1 MELHEIKELLKKMYG
16 GENRL
21 ITDGNCAY
29 CRYRHSWTSYDG
41 FKACSAKHSCYRGLY
56 PFIKM
61 ARPLNDSIAEYP
73 VDPQGEEFYWRA
85 TGIFKQIKFEGV
97 PLYVQL
103 YVISSDQGQCNAN
116 CWYHAW
122 RLANKRTWRQC
133 GETHLCQ
140 NNGSLWF
147 LMIPTNSELSDEFD
161 VDITARDIVPDNF
174 ATVTAIKAMI
184 DRLEDED

>member
-1 MELHEIKELLKKMYG
+1 MLKFIPRSERASG
-16 GENRL
+16 NRKTL
-21 ITDGNCAY
+21 YQCCDVGRGRPSFIDDGTIHIFDHNCGF
-29 CRYRHSWTSYDG
+29 CRYRSTWSNYQG
-41 FKACSAKHSCYRGLY
+41 FSACSLKHHCSRGLY
-56 PFIKM
+56 PFIEM
-61 ARPLNDSIAEYP
+61 DRPLNDSVAEYQA
-73 VDPQGEEFYWRA
+73 DPEGNEFHWDA

-147 LMIPTNSELSDEFD
+147 LMIPTNEVLSNEFLQQ
-161 VDITARDIVPDNF
+161 F
-174 ATVTAIKAMI
+174 
-184 DRLEDED
+184 

>member
-1 MELHEIKELLKKMYG
+1 MLKFIPRTERGSGDTKTLYQCCDIGRGTPSWNHG
-16 GENRL
+16 GTQL
-21 ITDGNCAY
+21 ITDGSCAF
-29 CRYRHSWTSYDG
+29 CRYRGSWSSYNTWRE
-41 FKACSAKHSCYRGLY
+41 CSAKHGCFGGYY
-56 PFIKM
+56 PFIEM
-61 ARPLNDSIAEYP
+61 ARPLNDSVTEYP

-85 TGIFKQIKFEGV
+85 TGIFKQIKFEAV

-103 YVISSDQGQCNAN
+103 YVISSDQGQCNAD

-147 LMIPTNSELSDEFD
+147 LMAPTNTVLYEEFLQQ
-161 VDITARDIVPDNF
+161 F
-174 ATVTAIKAMI
+174 
-184 DRLEDED
+184 

>member
-1 MELHEIKELLKKMYG
+1 MLKFIPRSERASGDLKTLYQCCDIG
-16 GENRL
+16 RGRPQFSNDGRIVL
-21 ITDGNCAY
+21 DNGNCIF
-29 CRYRHSWTSYDG
+29 CRYWNDWTDYNT
-41 FKACSAKHSCYRGLY
+41 FVQCSLKHACYRGWY

-61 ARPLNDSIAEYP
+61 NRPLNDSVTEYP
-73 VDPQGEEFYWRA
+73 VDPQGEEFFWRA

-103 YVISSDQGQCNAN
+103 WVISSDQGQCNAN

-122 RLANKRTWRQC
+122 RLQKKRTWRQC

-147 LMIPTNSELSDEFD
+147 LMAPTNSVLYEEFLQQ
-161 VDITARDIVPDNF
+161 F
-174 ATVTAIKAMI
+174 
-184 DRLEDED
+184 

>member
-1 MELHEIKELLKKMYG
+1 MLKFIPRSERSSGTLKHLYQCCDIG
-16 GENRL
+16 RGRPSWNSSGTQL
-21 ITDGNCAY
+21 VTAGSCAY
-29 CRYRHSWTSYDG
+29 CRYRSSWSSYDSWRE
-41 FKACSAKHSCYRGLY
+41 CSNKHHCYAGLY
-56 PFIKM
+56 PFIEM

-73 VDPQGEEFYWRA
+73 VDPEGEEFYWRA

-147 LMIPTNSELSDEFD
+147 LMIPTDSELCDEFLQQ
-161 VDITARDIVPDNF
+161 F
-174 ATVTAIKAMI
+174 
-184 DRLEDED
+184 